1 MGQWPAENSFFVA
14 SFGPIGRRV
23 PAGGW
28 AVGRLVG
35 RCSWAG
41 LGYLL
46 GSVGWVG
53 TQVGWAAG
61 PVLALALRS
70 GGCHESL
77 ETQAATSGE
86 TGGKLECFLVAA
98 WRRLDYHSLPVAN
111 RHAQAGWRGLV
122 LS

>member
-1 MGQWPAENSFFVA
+1 MGRFFKLKQGPRFFTCTRRVASVKTKECVRGRVRLYVHDYMHCMHDGAMAGREQFFVA

-46 GSVGWVG
+46 ASVGWVG
-53 TQVGWAAG
+53 TQ
-61 PVLALALRS
+61 
-70 GGCHESL
+70 
-77 ETQAATSGE
+77 
-86 TGGKLECFLVAA
+86 
-98 WRRLDYHSLPVAN
+98 
-111 RHAQAGWRGLV
+111 
-122 LS
+122 